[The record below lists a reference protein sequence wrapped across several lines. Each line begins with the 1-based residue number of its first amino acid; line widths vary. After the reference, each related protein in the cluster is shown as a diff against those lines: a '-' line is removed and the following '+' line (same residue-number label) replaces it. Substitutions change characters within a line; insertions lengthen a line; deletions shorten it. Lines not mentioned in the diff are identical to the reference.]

1 MAKVSKE
8 EILKAKYLQETEF
21 SRRKMRKINPQHN
34 HSSNINLNADMPEG
48 EPKGTNIYS
57 KSQDVDKT
65 KSLDEG
71 KTSPQTKATR
81 CWVNSSAVC

>member
-8 EILKAKYLQETEF
+8 EILKAKYLQETEI
-21 SRRKMRKINPQHN
+21 SRRQMRKINPQHN
-34 HSSNINLNADMPEG
+34 QSSKINLNADKPEW
-48 EPKGTNIYS
+48 EPKGTNIYL

-71 KTSPQTKATR
+71 KRSPQTKATR
-81 CWVNSSAVC
+81 